1 VWCRA
6 KIGNAVINDWTDSK
20 GMYDF
25 FWTHALI
32 SDATADAIGR
42 YCNFSAA
49 AADSDE
55 CDEATSDA
63 GEALEDIDIYN
74 STRPTASPPTSCR
87 RRSPPRC
94 VLRQPAVDL
103 IANITS

>member
-6 KIGNAVINDWTDSK
+6 KIGNAVIN
-20 GMYDF
+20 GMYNF

-55 CDEATSDA
+55 CDKATSDA

-74 STRPTASPPTSCR
+74 IYAPNCQSADLVSPPITPSVRIASAR
-87 RRSPPRC
+87 RRSHR
-94 VLRQPAVDL
+94 
-103 IANITS
+103 